1 MINHNSIDFYI
12 DIKSP
17 YAYLALDPAIEM
29 FDQLG
34 LRWSLLPYTL
44 DIADYLGSATVN
56 KEGKV
61 ISSKRTAHQWRRVK
75 YSYMDCRRMAN
86 LQGKTILGTQ
96 KIWDSSLFSMAH
108 LWVKEK
114 SEKTLL
120 PFLRESFQL
129 FWKRELDIENEK
141 VLLNLIDKFQL
152 DSTDFISWKSNNQN
166 CVTSLM
172 DTALSMGIFGVPTFV
187 FEEEIFWGSE
197 KLALISAKVTGDY
210 SALT

>member
-1 MINHNSIDFYI
+1 MSNNSIDFYI

-17 YAYLALDPAIEM
+17 YAYLALDPAIKI
-29 FDQLG
+29 FGQLG
-34 LRWSLLPYTL
+34 LQWNILPYTL

-56 KEGKV
+56 KEGAI
-61 ISSKRTAHQWRRVK
+61 ISSNRTEHQWRRVK
-75 YSYMDCRRMAN
+75 YSYMDCRRMAD

-96 KIWDSSLFSMAH
+96 KIWNSSLFSMAH

-114 SEKTLL
+114 SGKTLL

-129 FWKRELDIENEK
+129 FWKRELGIENEK

-152 DSTDFISWKSNNQN
+152 DSTDFISWKISNQN

-172 DTALSMGIFGVPTFV
+172 DTALSIGIFGVPTFV

>member
-1 MINHNSIDFYI
+1 MSNNSIDFYV

-17 YAYLALDPAIEM
+17 YAYLALDPAIKI
-29 FDQLG
+29 FDQL
-34 LRWSLLPYTL
+34 SLKWNLWPYTL

-56 KEGKV
+56 SEGQ
-61 ISSKRTAHQWRRVK
+61 IMSSDRTPHQWRRVK

-108 LWVKEK
+108 LWIKEK

-129 FWKRELDIENEK
+129 FWKRELDIENEN

-152 DSTDFISWKSNNQN
+152 DSADFISWKSNNQN
-166 CVTSLM
+166 CVTALM
-172 DTALSMGIFGVPTFV
+172 DSALSKGIFGVPTFV

>member
-1 MINHNSIDFYI
+1 MSNNSIDFYI

-17 YAYLALDPAIEM
+17 YAYLALDPAIKI

-34 LRWSLLPYTL
+34 LQWKLLPYTL

-56 KEGKV
+56 NEGKI
-61 ISSKRTAHQWRRVK
+61 ISSNRTAHQWRRVK

-86 LQGKTILGTQ
+86 LQGKTILGTR

-114 SEKTLL
+114 SEKSLL

-172 DTALSMGIFGVPTFV
+172 DTALSL
-187 FEEEIFWGSE
+187 S
-197 KLALISAKVTGDY
+197 LIHI
-210 SALT
+210 

>member
-1 MINHNSIDFYI
+1 MSNNSIDFYV

-34 LRWSLLPYTL
+34 LHWNLLPYTL
-44 DIADYLGSATVN
+44 NIADYLGSATVN
-56 KEGKV
+56 NEGKI
-61 ISSKRTAHQWRRVK
+61 ISSNRTAHQWRRVK

-108 LWVKEK
+108 LWVREK
-114 SEKTLL
+114 SKQTLL

-129 FWKRELDIENEK
+129 FWKRELDIENEQ
-141 VLLNLIDKFQL
+141 VILNLIDKFQL
-152 DSTDFISWKSNNQN
+152 DSADFIFWKTNNKN
-166 CVTSLM
+166 CVHSLM
-172 DTALSMGIFGVPTFV
+172 DTALSRGIFGVPTFV

-197 KLALISAKVTGDY
+197 KLTLIRAKVTGDY

>member
-1 MINHNSIDFYI
+1 MSNNSIDFYI

-17 YAYLALDPAIEM
+17 YAYLALDPAIKI
-29 FDQLG
+29 FGQLG
-34 LRWSLLPYTL
+34 LQWNLLPYTL

-56 KEGKV
+56 NQGKI
-61 ISSKRTAHQWRRVK
+61 ISSNRTAHQWRRVK

-197 KLALISAKVTGDY
+197 KLALICARLREITQ
-210 SALT
+210 L

>member
-1 MINHNSIDFYI
+1 M
-12 DIKSP
+12 
-17 YAYLALDPAIEM
+17 ALDPAIEM

-34 LRWSLLPYTL
+34 LRLSLLPYTL

-61 ISSKRTAHQWRRVK
+61 ISSNRTAHQWRRVK

>member
-1 MINHNSIDFYI
+1 MSNNSIDFYI

-34 LRWSLLPYTL
+34 LHCNLLPFTL
-44 DIADYLGSATVN
+44 NIADYLGSATVN
-56 KEGKV
+56 NEGKI
-61 ISSKRTAHQWRRVK
+61 ISSNRTAHQWRRVK

-108 LWVKEK
+108 LWVREK
-114 SEKTLL
+114 SKQTLL

-129 FWKRELDIENEK
+129 FWKRELDIENEQ
-141 VLLNLIDKFQL
+141 VILNLIDKFQL
-152 DSTDFISWKSNNQN
+152 DSADFIFWKTNNKN
-166 CVTSLM
+166 CVNSLM
-172 DTALSMGIFGVPTFV
+172 DTALSRGIFGVPTFV

-197 KLALISAKVTGDY
+197 KLTLIRAKVTGDY

>member
-1 MINHNSIDFYI
+1 MSNNSIDFYV

-34 LRWSLLPYTL
+34 LHWKLLPYTL
-44 DIADYLGSATVN
+44 NIADYLGSATVN
-56 KEGKV
+56 NEGKI
-61 ISSKRTAHQWRRVK
+61 ISSNRTAHQWRRVK

-108 LWVKEK
+108 LWVREK
-114 SEKTLL
+114 SKQTLL

-129 FWKRELDIENEK
+129 FWKRELDIENEQ
-141 VLLNLIDKFQL
+141 VILNLIDKFQL
-152 DSTDFISWKSNNQN
+152 DSADFIFWKTNNKN
-166 CVTSLM
+166 CVNSLM
-172 DTALSMGIFGVPTFV
+172 DTALSRGIFGVPTFV

-197 KLALISAKVTGDY
+197 KLTLIRAKVTGDY

>member
-1 MINHNSIDFYI
+1 MSNNSIDFYV

-34 LRWSLLPYTL
+34 LHWNLLPYTL
-44 DIADYLGSATVN
+44 NIADYLGSATVN
-56 KEGKV
+56 NEGKI
-61 ISSKRTAHQWRRVK
+61 ISSNRTAHQWRRVK

-108 LWVKEK
+108 LWVREK
-114 SEKTLL
+114 SKQTLL

-129 FWKRELDIENEK
+129 FWKRELDIENEQ
-141 VLLNLIDKFQL
+141 VILNLINKFQL
-152 DSTDFISWKSNNQN
+152 DSADFISWKSDNQN
-166 CVTSLM
+166 CVNSLM
-172 DTALSMGIFGVPTFV
+172 DTALSRGIFGVPTFV

-197 KLALISAKVTGDY
+197 KLTLIRAKVTGDY

>member
-1 MINHNSIDFYI
+1 MSNGSVDFYI

-17 YAYLALDPAIEM
+17 YAYLALDPAVKM

-34 LRWSLLPYTL
+34 LKLTIWPYTL

-56 KEGKV
+56 AEGK
-61 ISSKRTAHQWRRVK
+61 IITSNRTPHQWRRVK

-96 KIWDSSLFSMAH
+96 KIWDSSLFSIAH
-108 LWVKEK
+108 LWIKEK
-114 SEKTLL
+114 SEQTLL

-129 FWKRELDIENEK
+129 FWKRELDIENEQ
-141 VLLNLIDKFQL
+141 VVSSLLKKFQL
-152 DSTDFISWKSNNQN
+152 DSAEFMSWKEANRNS
-166 CVTSLM
+166 VASLM
-172 DTALSMGIFGVPTFV
+172 DAALSKGIFGVPTFV

-197 KLALISAKVTGDY
+197 KLELIKARATGNY
-210 SALT
+210 SNLI

>member
-1 MINHNSIDFYI
+1 MSNNSIDFYI

-17 YAYLALDPAIEM
+17 YAYLALDPATKI
-29 FDQLG
+29 FNQLG
-34 LRWSLLPYTL
+34 LKCNLLPYTL

-56 KEGKV
+56 NEGKI
-61 ISSKRTAHQWRRVK
+61 ISSNRTAHQWRRVK

-129 FWKRELDIENEK
+129 FWKRALDIENEK

>member
-1 MINHNSIDFYI
+1 MSNNPIDFYV

-17 YAYLALDPAIEM
+17 YAYLALDPAIKI
-29 FDQLG
+29 FDQL
-34 LRWSLLPYTL
+34 SLKWNLWPYTL

-56 KEGKV
+56 SEGK
-61 ISSKRTAHQWRRVK
+61 IMSSDRTPHQWRRVK

-108 LWVKEK
+108 LWIKEK

-141 VLLNLIDKFQL
+141 VILNLIEKFQL
-152 DSTDFISWKSNNQN
+152 DSSDFISWKRNNQN

-172 DTALSMGIFGVPTFV
+172 DSALSMGIFGVPTFV

>member
-1 MINHNSIDFYI
+1 MSNNSIDFYV

-34 LRWSLLPYTL
+34 LHWNLLPYTL
-44 DIADYLGSATVN
+44 NIADYLGSATVN
-56 KEGKV
+56 NEGKI
-61 ISSKRTAHQWRRVK
+61 ISSNRTAHQWRRVK

-86 LQGKTILGTQ
+86 LQGKTILGTK

-108 LWVKEK
+108 LWVREK
-114 SEKTLL
+114 SKQTLL

-129 FWKRELDIENEK
+129 FWKRELDIENEQ
-141 VLLNLIDKFQL
+141 VILNLIDKFQL
-152 DSTDFISWKSNNQN
+152 DSADFISWKSNNQN
-166 CVTSLM
+166 CVNSLM
-172 DTALSMGIFGVPTFV
+172 DTALSRGIFGVPTFV

-197 KLALISAKVTGDY
+197 KLTLIRAKVTGDY

>member
-1 MINHNSIDFYI
+1 MSNNPIDFYN

-17 YAYLALDPAIEM
+17 YAYLALDPAIKI
-29 FDQLG
+29 FGQLG
-34 LRWSLLPYTL
+34 LQWNLLPYTL

-56 KEGKV
+56 NQGKI
-61 ISSKRTAHQWRRVK
+61 ISSNRTAHQWRRVK

-114 SEKTLL
+114 SGKTLL

-141 VLLNLIDKFQL
+141 VLLNLINKFQL

>member
-1 MINHNSIDFYI
+1 MIYHNSIDFYI

-34 LRWSLLPYTL
+34 LSWSILPYTL

-108 LWVKEK
+108 LWVREK
-114 SEKTLL
+114 SKQTLL

-129 FWKRELDIENEK
+129 FWKRELDIENEQ
-141 VLLNLIDKFQL
+141 VILNLIDKFQL
-152 DSTDFISWKSNNQN
+152 DSADFISWKSNNQN
-166 CVTSLM
+166 CVNSLM
-172 DTALSMGIFGVPTFV
+172 DTALSRGIFGVPTFV

-197 KLALISAKVTGDY
+197 KLTLIRAKVTGDY

>member
-1 MINHNSIDFYI
+1 
-12 DIKSP
+12 
-17 YAYLALDPAIEM
+17 
-29 FDQLG
+29 
-34 LRWSLLPYTL
+34 
-44 DIADYLGSATVN
+44 
-56 KEGKV
+56 
-61 ISSKRTAHQWRRVK
+61 
-75 YSYMDCRRMAN
+75 MAN
-86 LQGKTILGTQ
+86 LQGKTVLGTQ

-114 SEKTLL
+114 SGKTLL

-141 VLLNLIDKFQL
+141 VLLNLIDEFQL

-197 KLALISAKVTGDY
+197 KLALISARVTGDY

>member
-1 MINHNSIDFYI
+1 MSNNSIDFYV

-34 LRWSLLPYTL
+34 LHWNLLPYTL
-44 DIADYLGSATVN
+44 NIADYLGSATVN
-56 KEGKV
+56 NEGKI
-61 ISSKRTAHQWRRVK
+61 ISSNRTAHQWRRVK

-108 LWVKEK
+108 LWVREK
-114 SEKTLL
+114 SKQTLL

-129 FWKRELDIENEK
+129 FWKRELDVENEQ
-141 VLLNLIDKFQL
+141 VILNLIDKFQL
-152 DSTDFISWKSNNQN
+152 DSADFMFWKTNNKN
-166 CVTSLM
+166 CVNSLM
-172 DTALSMGIFGVPTFV
+172 DTALSRGIFGVPTFV

-197 KLALISAKVTGDY
+197 KLTLIRAKVTGDY
-210 SALT
+210 SAST

>member
-1 MINHNSIDFYI
+1 MSNNSIDFYV

-34 LRWSLLPYTL
+34 LHWNLLPYTL
-44 DIADYLGSATVN
+44 NIADYLGSATVN
-56 KEGKV
+56 NEGKI
-61 ISSKRTAHQWRRVK
+61 ISSNRTAHQWRRVK

-108 LWVKEK
+108 LWVREK
-114 SEKTLL
+114 SKQTLL

-129 FWKRELDIENEK
+129 FWKRELDIENEQ
-141 VLLNLIDKFQL
+141 VILNLIDKFQL
-152 DSTDFISWKSNNQN
+152 DSADFISWKSNNQN
-166 CVTSLM
+166 CVNSLM
-172 DTALSMGIFGVPTFV
+172 DTALTRGIFGVPTFV

-197 KLALISAKVTGDY
+197 KLTLIRAKVTGDY

>member
-1 MINHNSIDFYI
+1 MSDNSIDFYI

-17 YAYLALDPAIEM
+17 YAYLALDPAIKV

-34 LRWSLLPYTL
+34 LHWNILPYTL

-56 KEGKV
+56 NEGTI
-61 ISSKRTAHQWRRVK
+61 ISSNRTAHQWRRVK

-96 KIWDSSLFSMAH
+96 KIWDSSLFSFAH
-108 LWVKEK
+108 LWIKEK
-114 SEKTLL
+114 SDQTLL

-129 FWKRELDIENEK
+129 FWERKLDIENEE
-141 VLLNLIDKFQL
+141 VISNLLTKFQL
-152 DSTDFISWKSNNQN
+152 DSAEFKSWMEPNRNS
-166 CVTSLM
+166 VTSLM
-172 DTALSMGIFGVPTFV
+172 DAALSKGIFGVPTFV

-197 KLALISAKVTGDY
+197 KLELIKARATGDY
-210 SALT
+210 SNLI

>member
-1 MINHNSIDFYI
+1 MSNNSIDFYI

-17 YAYLALDPAIEM
+17 YAYLALDPAIKI

-34 LRWSLLPYTL
+34 LQWNLMPYTL
-44 DIADYLGSATVN
+44 DIAVYLGSASVN
-56 KEGKV
+56 IEGKI
-61 ISSKRTAHQWRRVK
+61 ISSIRTAHQWRRVK

-152 DSTDFISWKSNNQN
+152 DSTDFISWKNNNQN

>member
-1 MINHNSIDFYI
+1 MSNNSIDFYI

-34 LRWSLLPYTL
+34 LHCNLLPYTL
-44 DIADYLGSATVN
+44 NIADYLGSATVN
-56 KEGKV
+56 NKGKI
-61 ISSKRTAHQWRRVK
+61 ISSNRTAHQWRRVK

-108 LWVKEK
+108 LWVREK
-114 SEKTLL
+114 SKQTLL

-129 FWKRELDIENEK
+129 FWKRELDIENEQ
-141 VLLNLIDKFQL
+141 VILNLIDKFQL
-152 DSTDFISWKSNNQN
+152 DSADFIFWKTNNKN
-166 CVTSLM
+166 CVNSLM
-172 DTALSMGIFGVPTFV
+172 DTALSRGIFGVPTFV

-197 KLALISAKVTGDY
+197 KLTLIRAKVTGDY